1 MFRWYEESTECYAFV
16 ADFEA
21 APGDVE
27 MRLLKSARWWTRGW
41 TLQELLAPESV
52 RFFDSQWREFGDKVS
67 LRHQIAAITGISEAT
82 LLGTVIG
89 ARQTLDRV
97 SVAQR
102 MSWAARRGTTRA
114 EDTAYSLLG
123 IFGVNMPLLYGE
135 GGTAA
140 FHRLQVE
147 IMGSS
152 PDQSL
157 LAWGFDRA
165 ESGASP
171 WGVSNA
177 LATSPADFSQCGT
190 MLARGVAR
198 PGDVFAMTQR
208 GLRLR
213 PPVVMSLD
221 DDNLIYCALN
231 CAVTSACPQMAM
243 SALLGF
249 WRCHSY
255 DRKRVRTGFDRTPT
269 STTGSWPECRS
280 GWSAQSLQMHPEWS
294 CICRECSGMEIR
306 RTRDCRSALV
316 SGRCQQTGTWRACF
330 PRRSLSTTAL
340 WSGHGHLNQPL
351 LSLSIL
357 PAPQQTGN
365 CPTLSWSLSCSSL

>member
-1 MFRWYEESTECYAFV
+1 MRLLNATTYRFHEYVGRDVPEYAVLSHIWGEGEVTFHDMRPEAPPEIWKAKSGWDKIEKCCLRALADSIQFVWVDTCCIDKSSSAELQEAINSMFRWYEESTECYAFM

-21 APGDVE
+21 LPGDVE
-27 MRLLKSARWWTRGW
+27 MRQLKSARWWTRGW

-52 RFFDSQWREFGDKVS
+52 RFFDWQWREFGDKVS
-67 LRHQIAAITGISEAT
+67 LRQQIAAVTGISEAT

-89 ARQTLDRV
+89 SRQALGRV

-140 FHRLQVE
+140 FQRLQVE

-171 WGVSNA
+171 
-177 LATSPADFSQCGT
+177 
-190 MLARGVAR
+190 
-198 PGDVFAMTQR
+198 
-208 GLRLR
+208 
-213 PPVVMSLD
+213 
-221 DDNLIYCALN
+221 
-231 CAVTSACPQMAM
+231 
-243 SALLGF
+243 
-249 WRCHSY
+249 
-255 DRKRVRTGFDRTPT
+255 
-269 STTGSWPECRS
+269 
-280 GWSAQSLQMHPEWS
+280 
-294 CICRECSGMEIR
+294 
-306 RTRDCRSALV
+306 
-316 SGRCQQTGTWRACF
+316 
-330 PRRSLSTTAL
+330 
-340 WSGHGHLNQPL
+340 
-351 LSLSIL
+351 
-357 PAPQQTGN
+357 
-365 CPTLSWSLSCSSL
+365 